1 MSEYWKPDIERYVK
15 RMAWIGSIFVWVI
28 VGIIIRFED
37 AIAALQKDDPS
48 RLLIYW
54 RFCINFGCNWLYKR
68 WCGEEEQDKP
78 LLVTTA
84 SAKATYSLANSNRS
98 GHYRCVSKHSVM

>member
-37 AIAALQKDDPS
+37 AIAALQKDDC
-48 RLLIYW
+48 LLYTSDAAD
-54 RFCINFGCNWLYKR
+54 
-68 WCGEEEQDKP
+68 E
-78 LLVTTA
+78 
-84 SAKATYSLANSNRS
+84 
-98 GHYRCVSKHSVM
+98 